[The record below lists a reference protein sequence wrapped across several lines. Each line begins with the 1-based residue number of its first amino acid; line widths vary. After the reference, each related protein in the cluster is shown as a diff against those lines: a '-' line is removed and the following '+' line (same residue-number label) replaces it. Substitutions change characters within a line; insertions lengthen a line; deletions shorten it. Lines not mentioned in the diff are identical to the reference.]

1 MRFVEG
7 EGGSIDEAIAQ
18 ALQALGATRDQVEI
32 DILENAVR
40 GLLGFGRRRARVR
53 ATVRAPLVWQDVEVV
68 RTGALTDGASLRR
81 DAPPARDRRRDA
93 HPGRE
98 PRSDAAAPRN
108 PRAASDPRA
117 AVDPR
122 AAAARVAPDGFDAA
136 VLVTEVLRQM
146 GWTAE
151 VRLAA
156 DGDPQI
162 LEITSGDPAV
172 AAACSDE
179 VLRALGFLVS
189 RIAERQGRDG
199 RRFEVTLAPGADGSR
214 PPGPVPRAPER
225 ARSHSRERRG
235 GGRPRR

>member
-68 RTGALTDGASLRR
+68 RTGAVKEGASVRR
-81 DAPPARDRRRDA
+81 DAPPAVRDRRRDA
-93 HPGRE
+93 PPGRE
-98 PRSDAAAPRN
+98 PRRDAAAPR
-108 PRAASDPRA
+108 
-117 AVDPR
+117 DPR
-122 AAAARVAPDGFDAA
+122 AAAEPGVAADARVVPDGFDAA
-136 VLVTEVLRQM
+136 ALVTEVLRLM
-146 GWTAE
+146 GWTAG

-156 DGDPQI
+156 DADPQI

-172 AAACSDE
+172 AAACSEE

-199 RRFEVTLAPGADGSR
+199 RRFEVTLAPGAHGPR